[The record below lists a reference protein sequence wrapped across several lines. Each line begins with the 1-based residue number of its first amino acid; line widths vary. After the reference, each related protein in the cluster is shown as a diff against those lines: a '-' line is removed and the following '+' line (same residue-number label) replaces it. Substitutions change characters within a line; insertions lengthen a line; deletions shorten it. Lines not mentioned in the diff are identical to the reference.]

1 MESHLENQHD
11 PASAREALEAISTD
25 RGQIGE
31 RITAETW
38 WGAPAQGLAAA
49 LIIAAPA
56 AGLIWAWLPSVLG
69 MGIFVGV
76 EMLFRKRSGLGITR
90 PAGPRGLWLLVA
102 FFLIIFFSFAISMT
116 LALFGLSGWVVAV
129 AAAAG
134 VATALLV
141 VAYDRA
147 YAVEVRHAR

>member
-1 MESHLENQHD
+1 MEDQQD
-11 PASAREALEAISTD
+11 PAFARDALEMINAD

-49 LIIAAPA
+49 LIIVVPA
-56 AGLIWAWLPSVLG
+56 AGLVWAWVPSVLG

-90 PAGPRGLWLLVA
+90 PAGPRGLWLLIA
-102 FFLIIFFSFAISMT
+102 FFLIVFFSFAISM
-116 LALFGLSGWVVAV
+116 LLVVFGLTGWVVAV
-129 AAAAG
+129 AVAAG
-134 VATALLV
+134 VATALIV

-147 YAVEVRHAR
+147 YAAEVRHAG